1 MSLAALHH
9 GAPRAA
15 AAQDRRRHQR
25 VRVQLFGRYMLE
37 DRQEY
42 PCQTLEL
49 SPGGLSVTAPVAG
62 RVGERVVVY
71 LDHLGRVEGRVAR
84 LVEGGF
90 AVAVSATARKRDKLA
105 AQLTWLANR
114 HALGLPEDRRH
125 DRMVPRNPRGVLT
138 MADNRQAAVRIIDVS
153 LSGAALSTE
162 LRLPIGS
169 AVTLGRTPARVV
181 RPLEGGFAVE
191 FARQLP
197 SHEQE
202 DQVSG

>member
-1 MSLAALHH
+1 MSLAAHQL
-9 GAPRAA
+9 GTKP
-15 AAQDRRRHQR
+15 QERRRHQR
-25 VRVQLFGRYMLE
+25 VRVQLYGRYMLE
-37 DRQEY
+37 DRREFT
-42 PCQTLEL
+42 CQTMEL
-49 SPGGLSVTAPVAG
+49 SPGGLSVTAPTPG
-62 RVGERVVVY
+62 KVGERVVVY

-90 AVAVSATARKRDKLA
+90 AIAFTATARKRDKLA

-125 DRMVPRNPRGVLT
+125 ERMVPRNPRGVLT
-138 MADNRQAAVRIIDVS
+138 LPEGRQVTVRIIDVS

-162 LRLPIGS
+162 LRLPVGAALTI
-169 AVTLGRTPARVV
+169 GRTPARVV

-191 FARQLP
+191 FVRQLP

-202 DQVSG
+202 DQVTG